1 MASKTIPEVDLSLL
15 ITHKIEI
22 LKELKHALINY
33 GFFYLKNY
41 DDLLDQNIIEL
52 LFEQSAKVFQLPE
65 EEKQK
70 FSLDH
75 SKHFVG
81 YDTTSNEYDLEAAE
95 EMSLCS
101 TNDILNTNSY
111 TYNNVLGPN
120 QYPSQSKV
128 PLFKRSTDQFFE
140 AFSGFACIVTDL
152 ILQSLSIDNK
162 EFSKYFDSSNKSS
175 VHSELKIRHQ
185 LPPKSKAKSSS
196 QLIESHKEYEFLK
209 FLFHQTPL
217 QAQDLYD
224 TWIDIP
230 PKPNTI
236 VVSSG
241 QLLEFLTNGVCIS
254 NNFKVLSTSSESTI
268 VSFSPFLNLDSKLKP
283 LHISEDL
290 LYERDRREKLHSN
303 SNIKSDLKDGDIT
316 GEKIFYSKIRNHRK
330 AAQHWYPEI
339 LRKQDIQDQY
349 AKLRL
354 KKESTDLEKTVK
366 RLNKIFYALDK
377 SVPLV
382 IRNRTSNANI
392 NEVYPKIKSF
402 TGFSVTDDDL
412 LKILYLYR
420 DAVPLILNDYNELM
434 IDTDKAKDAFNYK
447 SLLKRAEAF
456 SSLSSNWLQ
465 ENKHQDDVPTLS
477 RNDIEKP
484 DEGPIRKRSKIEV
497 LKNSKEKYV
506 IKQKSENVETAKS
519 GMSLLERIRMKER
532 EKMENYKTPEEK
544 YENFLDG
551 KLKAALEILF
561 TLRPDTSYTLEKLSE
576 LFQNSFTKSP
586 VSEQEAKDI
595 AVHLTQKFP
604 DIFKSAETKDTTILK
619 WNELDRGELLARLQ

>member
-120 QYPSQSKV
+120 QYPSQLKV

-162 EFSKYFDSSNKSS
+162 EFSKYFDST
-175 VHSELKIRHQ
+175 
-185 LPPKSKAKSSS
+185 KSSS
-196 QLIESHKEYEFLK
+196 QLIESYKEYQFLK

-339 LRKQDIQDQY
+339 LR
-349 AKLRL
+349 
-354 KKESTDLEKTVK
+354 
-366 RLNKIFYALDK
+366 
-377 SVPLV
+377 
-382 IRNRTSNANI
+382 
-392 NEVYPKIKSF
+392 
-402 TGFSVTDDDL
+402 
-412 LKILYLYR
+412 
-420 DAVPLILNDYNELM
+420 
-434 IDTDKAKDAFNYK
+434 
-447 SLLKRAEAF
+447 
-456 SSLSSNWLQ
+456 
-465 ENKHQDDVPTLS
+465 
-477 RNDIEKP
+477 
-484 DEGPIRKRSKIEV
+484 
-497 LKNSKEKYV
+497 
-506 IKQKSENVETAKS
+506 
-519 GMSLLERIRMKER
+519 
-532 EKMENYKTPEEK
+532 
-544 YENFLDG
+544 
-551 KLKAALEILF
+551 
-561 TLRPDTSYTLEKLSE
+561 
-576 LFQNSFTKSP
+576 
-586 VSEQEAKDI
+586 
-595 AVHLTQKFP
+595 
-604 DIFKSAETKDTTILK
+604 
-619 WNELDRGELLARLQ
+619 